1 LRMFGI
7 KWLENREE
15 KWSDFETE
23 AMPFAADLFRVAMWL
38 TRNRTEA
45 EDLVQETFV
54 QALKSFHRYET
65 GTNCRAWLTT
75 TLYHLN
81 SKRLQKMGR
90 MKLADD
96 PEEKLAETIP
106 FEPSIPQK
114 ITDEDV
120 FAALG
125 NVPENFRQV
134 VVLSDVEE
142 FSYKEIASILEI
154 PMGTVM
160 SRLSRGRKVLRQEL
174 ADYARRYGFGETKEI
189 AAG

>member
-1 LRMFGI
+1 
-7 KWLENREE
+7 
-15 KWSDFETE
+15 
-23 AMPFAADLFRVAMWL
+23 
-38 TRNRTEA
+38 
-45 EDLVQETFV
+45 
-54 QALKSFHRYET
+54 
-65 GTNCRAWLTT
+65 
-75 TLYHLN
+75 
-81 SKRLQKMGR
+81 MGK

-96 PEEKLAETIP
+96 SEEKLAETIP

-120 FAALG
+120 LAALG